1 MTSSQVYYR
10 KWRPQTLS
18 DLVGQEPVARTI
30 RQAINRGR
38 IAHAYLFCGPR
49 GTGKTS
55 TARILSKAVN
65 CLDPQEGEPCNTC
78 RMCVAVN
85 EGRAMDLV
93 EIDAASNR
101 GIDEIRNIREK
112 VNYAPV
118 EATHKVY
125 VLDEAHMLTDAAADA
140 LLKTLEEPPS
150 HVIFILATTE
160 PHRLSSTI
168 ISRCQRF
175 DFRRIAPAAMVER
188 LAEICQA
195 EGIEVE
201 PVALGAI
208 TKQATGSLRDAE
220 NLLEQ
225 AVTSFGSPLT
235 LQQVNLLLGLTADE
249 RVHDLVGHILRGQV
263 ADSLT
268 LLNTIASEG
277 SDIKQLHR
285 QMVDELRDVLLIKSG
300 AKDMVS
306 QPQETVERQA
316 ALAEDVTQEALL
328 RALRTLGQINFRQEV
343 PNTLPIE
350 LAIIECSRRV
360 ATEPRAE
367 VKAASPKQS
376 SPVQPQAA
384 QATPPQQ
391 KRPDTVSEAPS
402 RTAGQPPSPTDAPP
416 NPLEVASPESTPAPS
431 QAHPQPSGDI
441 DIRLDQQWP
450 AIVRTLSRYKG
461 RRFNIGALL
470 RACQHHSLE
479 GNILQLEFS
488 HRSHMERMV
497 EEMENPE
504 SKRTFIST
512 VASALGLTEPLELS
526 FRSPNGQEGRNQA
539 RQSPLVQA
547 ALGMGGKILEET
559 KEQSQ

>member
-10 KWRPQTLS
+10 KWRPQTLA
-18 DLVGQEPVARTI
+18 DLVGQEPVTRTI
-30 RQAINRGR
+30 KQAINRGR

-85 EGRAMDLV
+85 EGRALDLV

-101 GIDEIRNIREK
+101 GIDEIRNIRDK

-118 EATHKVY
+118 EAARKVY

-175 DFRRIAPAAMVER
+175 DFRRIAPAAMGER
-188 LAEICQA
+188 LAQICQA

-201 PVALGAI
+201 PEALSAI
-208 TKQATGSLRDAE
+208 TRQAAGSLRDAE

-225 AVTSFGSPLT
+225 AVTSFGSPLS
-235 LQQVNLLLGLTADE
+235 LEQVNLLLGLTADE
-249 RVHDLVGHILRGQV
+249 RVRDLVGHILRGQV

-277 SDIKQLHR
+277 SDLKQLHR

-300 AKDMVS
+300 VADMVA
-306 QPQETVERQA
+306 QPQETVDRQA
-316 ALAEDVTQEALL
+316 ALAGAVTQEALL

-350 LAIIECSRRV
+350 LAIIECSRQG
-360 ATEPRAE
+360 ATEPRAD

-376 SPVQPQAA
+376 SPAQPQAA
-384 QATPPQQ
+384 QT
-391 KRPDTVSEAPS
+391 TPS
-402 RTAGQPPSPTDAPP
+402 RPNTLSEMPSGTAGQHPSHIDEP
-416 NPLEVASPESTPAPS
+416 NPLEGASSEAKPAPS
-431 QAHPQPSGDI
+431 QAHPKPSGDI
-441 DIRLDQQWP
+441 DTGLEQQWP
-450 AIVRTLSRYKG
+450 AIVKTLSRYKG

-479 GNILQLEFS
+479 GNTLQLEFS
-488 HRSHMERMV
+488 HRSHMERML

-504 SKRTFIST
+504 SKRTLIST
-512 VASALGLTEPLELS
+512 IASALGLTEPLELS

-559 KEQSQ
+559 KE

>member
-10 KWRPQTLS
+10 KWRPQTLT

-65 CLDPQEGEPCNTC
+65 CLDPQEGEPCNNC

-101 GIDEIRNIREK
+101 GIDEIRNIRDK

-140 LLKTLEEPPS
+140 LIKTLEEPPS

-160 PHRLSSTI
+160 PHRLASTI

-175 DFRRIAPAAMVER
+175 DFRHIAPAATVER
-188 LAEICQA
+188 LAQICQA
-195 EGIEVE
+195 EGIEAE
-201 PVALGAI
+201 PAALSAI
-208 TKQATGSLRDAE
+208 TRQAAGSLRDAE

-249 RVHDLVGHILRGQV
+249 RVRDLVAHILRGEV

-277 SDIKQLHR
+277 SDLKQLHR
-285 QMVDELRDVLLIKSG
+285 QMVDELRNMLLIKSG
-300 AKDMVS
+300 AKDMVA
-306 QPQETVERQA
+306 QPPEIVERQA
-316 ALAEDVTQEALL
+316 ELTGDVTQEALL
-328 RALRTLGQINFRQEV
+328 QALRTLGQINFRQEV

-350 LAIIECSRRV
+350 LAIIECSRQV
-360 ATEPRAE
+360 ATEPR
-367 VKAASPKQS
+367 VDFKAASPKQS
-376 SPVQPQAA
+376 SPLQPQVA
-384 QATPPQQ
+384 QTTPSQPNL
-391 KRPDTVSEAPS
+391 PDALSEAPPA
-402 RTAGQPPSPTDAPP
+402 TAAQRPPPADAPP
-416 NPLEVASPESTPAPS
+416 ASSEEPSSEAMPAPPP
-431 QAHPQPSGDI
+431 AHPMPTGDM
-441 DIRLDQQWP
+441 DTRLDQQWP
-450 AIVRTLSRYKG
+450 AIVKTLSRYKG

-470 RACQHHSLE
+470 RACQNHSME
-479 GNILQLEFS
+479 GNTLQLEFS
-488 HRSHMERMV
+488 HRSHMERMM

-512 VASALGLTEPLELS
+512 VSSALGLTEPLEFS

-559 KEQSQ
+559 KE

>member
-18 DLVGQEPVARTI
+18 DLVGQEPVAHTI
-30 RQAINRGR
+30 KQAINRGR

-65 CLDPQEGEPCNTC
+65 CLDTQEGEPCNTC

-85 EGRAMDLV
+85 EGRALDLV

-101 GIDEIRNIREK
+101 GIDEMRNIREK
-112 VNYAPV
+112 VNYSPV

-188 LAEICQA
+188 LAQICQA

-201 PVALGAI
+201 PAALSAI
-208 TKQATGSLRDAE
+208 TRQAAGSLRDAE

-249 RVHDLVGHILRGQV
+249 RVRDLVAHILRGQV

-277 SDIKQLHR
+277 SDLKQLHR
-285 QMVDELRDVLLIKSG
+285 QMVDELRDVLLIKSD
-300 AKDMVS
+300 AKDLVA

-316 ALAEDVTQEALL
+316 ALTEGVTQETLL
-328 RALRTLGQINFRQEV
+328 RALRTLGQINFRQEM

-350 LAIIECSRRV
+350 LAIIECSRQV
-360 ATEPRAE
+360 AVEPVSD
-367 VKAASPKQS
+367 VKAATPKRS
-376 SPVQPQAA
+376 APVQPQAA
-384 QATPPQQ
+384 PATPSQQ
-391 KRPDTVSEAPS
+391 KRPDALPEAHPA
-402 RTAGQPPSPTDAPP
+402 TAAQPPSHTDSPSGPLEAAPP
-416 NPLEVASPESTPAPS
+416 EAEPAPS
-431 QAHPQPSGDI
+431 QAQPAPAGDV
-441 DIRLDQQWP
+441 DVRLDQQWP

-479 GNILQLEFS
+479 GNTLQLEFS
-488 HRSHMERMV
+488 HRSHMERMLD
-497 EEMENPE
+497 EMENPE

-512 VASALGLTEPLELS
+512 VASAIGLTEPLELS

>member
-10 KWRPQTLS
+10 KWRPQTLA

-30 RQAINRGR
+30 KQAITRGR

-65 CLDPQEGEPCNTC
+65 CLNLQEGEPCNTC
-78 RMCVAVN
+78 RMCAAVN
-85 EGRAMDLV
+85 EGRALDLV

-101 GIDEIRNIREK
+101 GIDEIRNIRDK

-118 EATHKVY
+118 EAARKVY

-188 LAEICQA
+188 LAQICQA
-195 EGIEVE
+195 EGIEAE
-201 PVALGAI
+201 PAALSAI
-208 TKQATGSLRDAE
+208 ARQAAGSLRDAE

-225 AVTSFGSPLT
+225 AVTSFGNPLT

-249 RVHDLVGHILRGQV
+249 RVRDLVGHILLGQV

-277 SDIKQLHR
+277 SDLKQLHR
-285 QMVDELRDVLLIKSG
+285 QMVDELRDMLLIKSG
-300 AKDMVS
+300 VADMVA

-316 ALAEDVTQEALL
+316 ALTGDVTQEALL

-350 LAIIECSRRV
+350 LAIIECSQQV
-360 ATEPRAE
+360 AMEPRAD

-384 QATPPQQ
+384 QTTPAQR
-391 KRPDTVSEAPS
+391 KRPDTLSEAPS
-402 RTAGQPPSPTDAPP
+402 GTAGQYPSHTDGSS
-416 NPLEVASPESTPAPS
+416 NPLEGASSEAKPAPS
-431 QAHPQPSGDI
+431 QAHPTPSGDI
-441 DIRLDQQWP
+441 GARLEQQWP
-450 AIVRTLSRYKG
+450 AIVKTLSRYKG

-470 RACQHHSLE
+470 RGCQHHSLE
-479 GNILQLEFS
+479 GNTLQLEFS
-488 HRSHMERMV
+488 HRSHMERMLD
-497 EEMENPE
+497 EMENPE
-504 SKRTFIST
+504 SKRTLVST
-512 VASALGLTEPLELS
+512 VSSALGLTEPLELS
-526 FRSPNGQEGRNQA
+526 FQSPNGQEGRNQA

-559 KEQSQ
+559 KE

>member
-10 KWRPQTLS
+10 KWRPQTLA

-30 RQAINRGR
+30 KQAINRGR

-65 CLDPQEGEPCNTC
+65 CLEPQEGEPCNTC
-78 RMCVAVN
+78 RMCLAVN

-188 LAEICQA
+188 LEQICQA
-195 EGIEVE
+195 EGIEAE
-201 PVALGAI
+201 PAALSAI
-208 TKQATGSLRDAE
+208 TRQASGSLRDAE

-235 LQQVNLLLGLTADE
+235 LEQVNLLLGLTADE
-249 RVHDLVGHILRGQV
+249 RVRDLVAHILRGEV

-277 SDIKQLHR
+277 NDLKQLHR
-285 QMVDELRDVLLIKSG
+285 QMVDELRNMLLITSG
-300 AKDMVS
+300 AKDMVA
-306 QPQETVERQA
+306 QPQEIIERQA
-316 ALAEDVTQEALL
+316 ALIVDVTQEALL
-328 RALRTLGQINFRQEV
+328 QALRTLGQINFRQEV

-350 LAIIECSRRV
+350 LAIIECSPQV
-360 ATEPRAE
+360 ATGPSAD
-367 VKAASPKQS
+367 VTAASPKQS

-384 QATPPQQ
+384 PTTPPQPKQ
-391 KRPDTVSEAPS
+391 PDTLAEAPPEAVQQPSQTDGPPTPLEEAPS
-402 RTAGQPPSPTDAPP
+402 EDLPTA
-416 NPLEVASPESTPAPS
+416 S
-431 QAHPQPSGDI
+431 QVHPVPSGDI
-441 DIRLDQQWP
+441 DTRLDQQWP
-450 AIVRTLSRYKG
+450 SIVRTLSRYKG

-479 GNILQLEFS
+479 GNTLLLEFS
-488 HRSHMERMV
+488 HRSHMERMMD
-497 EEMENPE
+497 EMENPE
-504 SKRTFIST
+504 SKRTMIST
-512 VASALGLTEPLELS
+512 VASALGVTEPLELS

-559 KEQSQ
+559 KE

>member
-18 DLVGQEPVARTI
+18 DLVGQEPVARTV

-249 RVHDLVGHILRGQV
+249 RVRDLVGHILRGQV

-300 AKDMVS
+300 AKDLVA
-306 QPQETVERQA
+306 QPQEIVERQA
-316 ALAEDVTQEALL
+316 ALTEGVTQEALL
-328 RALRTLGQINFRQEV
+328 QALRTLGQINFRQEV

-350 LAIIECSRRV
+350 LAIIECSRQT
-360 ATEPRAE
+360 TEPLAE

-431 QAHPQPSGDI
+431 QVHPQPSGDI

>member
-30 RQAINRGR
+30 KQAINRDR

-65 CLDPQEGEPCNTC
+65 CLEPQEGEPCNTC
-78 RMCVAVN
+78 RMCTSVN

-101 GIDEIRNIREK
+101 GIDEIRNIRDK

-118 EATHKVY
+118 EATYKVY

-188 LAEICQA
+188 LAQICQA

-201 PVALGAI
+201 PAALSAI
-208 TKQATGSLRDAE
+208 TRQAAGSLRDAE

-249 RVHDLVGHILRGQV
+249 RVRDLVGHILQGQV

-277 SDIKQLHR
+277 SDLKQLHR
-285 QMVDELRDVLLIKSG
+285 QMVDELRDMLLIKSG
-300 AKDMVS
+300 AKDLVA

-316 ALAEDVTQEALL
+316 ALTEGVTQEALL

-343 PNTLPIE
+343 PNTLPLE
-350 LAIIECSRRV
+350 LAIIECSRQV
-360 ATEPRAE
+360 AAEPSAE
-367 VKAASPKQS
+367 VKAAPPKRS
-376 SPVQPQAA
+376 SPVRPQAA
-384 QATPPQQ
+384 QATPSRQ
-391 KRPDTVSEAPS
+391 KRPDTASEAPYV
-402 RTAGQPPSPTDAPP
+402 QPPSPTDAPP
-416 NPLEVASPESTPAPS
+416 DPLEVASPESTPASS
-431 QAHPQPSGDI
+431 QAQPAPTGDV
-441 DIRLDQQWP
+441 DARLDQQWP

-479 GNILQLEFS
+479 GNTLQLEFS
-488 HRSHMERMV
+488 HRSHMERMLD
-497 EEMENPE
+497 EMENPE

-512 VASALGLTEPLELS
+512 VTSAIGLTEPLELS
-526 FRSPNGQEGRNQA
+526 FRSPNGQESRNQA

>member
-10 KWRPQTLS
+10 KWRPQTLA
-18 DLVGQEPVARTI
+18 DLVGQETVARTI
-30 RQAINRGR
+30 KQAINRGR

-65 CLDPQEGEPCNTC
+65 CTEPQEGEPCNTC

-118 EATHKVY
+118 EAAYKVY

-175 DFRRIAPAAMVER
+175 DFRRIAPAATVER
-188 LAEICQA
+188 LAQICQA

-201 PVALGAI
+201 PAALSAI
-208 TKQATGSLRDAE
+208 TRQAAGSLRDAE

-249 RVHDLVGHILRGQV
+249 RVRDLVGHILRGQV

-300 AKDMVS
+300 AKDLVA
-306 QPQETVERQA
+306 QPQEAVERQA
-316 ALAEDVTQEALL
+316 ALTEGVTQEALL
-328 RALRTLGQINFRQEV
+328 QALRTLGQINFRQEM

-350 LAIIECSRRV
+350 LAIIECSRQAV
-360 ATEPRAE
+360 AEPVSD
-367 VKAASPKQS
+367 VKAASPKRS

-384 QATPPQQ
+384 QATPSRQQ
-391 KRPDTVSEAPS
+391 RPDKVSEAPS
-402 RTAGQPPSPTDAPP
+402 VAAEQPPSHTDALPD
-416 NPLEVASPESTPAPS
+416 PLEIASPESTPAPS
-431 QAHPQPSGDI
+431 QAHPQPSGDV
-441 DIRLDQQWP
+441 DTRLDQQWP

-470 RACQHHSLE
+470 RACQRHSLE
-479 GNILQLEFS
+479 GNTLQLEFS
-488 HRSHMERMV
+488 HRSHMERMLD
-497 EEMENPE
+497 EMENPE

-512 VASALGLTEPLELS
+512 VASAIGLTEPLELS
-526 FRSPNGQEGRNQA
+526 FRSPNGQESRNQA

>member
-10 KWRPQTLS
+10 KWRPQTLA

-30 RQAINRGR
+30 KQAINRGR

-85 EGRAMDLV
+85 EGRALDLV

-101 GIDEIRNIREK
+101 GIDEMRNIRDK

-118 EATHKVY
+118 EAAHKVY

-188 LAEICQA
+188 LAQICQA

-201 PVALGAI
+201 SAALSAI
-208 TKQATGSLRDAE
+208 TRQAAGSLRDAE

-249 RVHDLVGHILRGQV
+249 RVRDLVGHIMRGQV

-277 SDIKQLHR
+277 SDLKQLHR

-300 AKDMVS
+300 AKDLVA
-306 QPQETVERQA
+306 QPLETVERQA
-316 ALAEDVTQEALL
+316 ALTEGVTQEALL

-350 LAIIECSRRV
+350 LAIIECSQQV
-360 ATEPRAE
+360 AAEPISD

-391 KRPDTVSEAPS
+391 ERPDTVSEAPS
-402 RTAGQPPSPTDAPP
+402 VTTEQHPSPSDV
-416 NPLEVASPESTPAPS
+416 PLEVASPEASPAPS
-431 QAHPQPSGDI
+431 QAHPEPSGDI
-441 DIRLDQQWP
+441 DTRLDQQWP

-479 GNILQLEFS
+479 GNTLQLEFS
-488 HRSHMERMV
+488 HRSHMERMLD
-497 EEMENPE
+497 EMENPE

-526 FRSPNGQEGRNQA
+526 FRSPNGQESRNQA

-559 KEQSQ
+559 KE

>member
-18 DLVGQEPVARTI
+18 DLVGQEPVAHTI

-65 CLDPQEGEPCNTC
+65 CLDTQEGEPCNTC

-85 EGRAMDLV
+85 EGRALDLV

-101 GIDEIRNIREK
+101 GIDEMRNIRDK
-112 VNYAPV
+112 VKYAPV
-118 EATHKVY
+118 EADHKVY

-188 LAEICQA
+188 LAQICQA

-201 PVALGAI
+201 PAALSAI
-208 TKQATGSLRDAE
+208 TRQAAGSLRDAE

-249 RVHDLVGHILRGQV
+249 RVRDLVGHILRGQV

-277 SDIKQLHR
+277 SDLKQLHR

-300 AKDMVS
+300 AKDLVA

-316 ALAEDVTQEALL
+316 ALTEGVTQEALL
-328 RALRTLGQINFRQEV
+328 RALRTLGQINFRQEM

-350 LAIIECSRRV
+350 LAIIECSRQV
-360 ATEPRAE
+360 AAEPRAD
-367 VKAASPKQS
+367 VKAATPKRS
-376 SPVQPQAA
+376 APVQPQAA
-384 QATPPQQ
+384 PTTPSQQ
-391 KRPDTVSEAPS
+391 KRPEALSEAPS
-402 RTAGQPPSPTDAPP
+402 ATAEQPPSHTDSPP
-416 NPLEVASPESTPAPS
+416 NPLEVAPPEAEPAPS
-431 QAHPQPSGDI
+431 KEQPAPAGDV
-441 DIRLDQQWP
+441 DARLDQQWP

-470 RACQHHSLE
+470 RACQHHSLQ
-479 GNILQLEFS
+479 GNTLQLEFS
-488 HRSHMERMV
+488 HRSHMERMLD
-497 EEMENPE
+497 EMENPE

-512 VASALGLTEPLELS
+512 VTSAIGLTEPLELS

>member
-10 KWRPQTLS
+10 KWRPQTLT

-65 CLDPQEGEPCNTC
+65 CLDPQEGEPCNNC

-101 GIDEIRNIREK
+101 GIDEIRNIRDK

-160 PHRLSSTI
+160 PHRLASTI

-175 DFRRIAPAAMVER
+175 DFRRIAPAVMVER
-188 LAEICQA
+188 LAQICQA
-195 EGIEVE
+195 EGIEAE
-201 PVALGAI
+201 SAALSAI
-208 TKQATGSLRDAE
+208 TRQAAGSLRDAE

-249 RVHDLVGHILRGQV
+249 RVRDLVVHILRGEV
-263 ADSLT
+263 ANSLT

-277 SDIKQLHR
+277 SDLKQLHR
-285 QMVDELRDVLLIKSG
+285 QMVDELRNMLLIKSG
-300 AKDMVS
+300 AKDMVA
-306 QPQETVERQA
+306 QPPEIVERQA
-316 ALAEDVTQEALL
+316 ELTGDVTQEALL
-328 RALRTLGQINFRQEV
+328 QALRTLGQINFRQEV

-350 LAIIECSRRV
+350 LAIIECSRQV
-360 ATEPRAE
+360 ATEPR
-367 VKAASPKQS
+367 VDFKAASPKQS
-376 SPVQPQAA
+376 SPVQPLVEQT
-384 QATPPQQ
+384 TPSQPN
-391 KRPDTVSEAPS
+391 RPDALSEAPPA
-402 RTAGQPPSPTDAPP
+402 TAPQRPPPADAPP
-416 NPLEVASPESTPAPS
+416 ASSEEPSSEAMPAPPP
-431 QAHPQPSGDI
+431 AHPMPTGDM
-441 DIRLDQQWP
+441 DTRLDQQWP
-450 AIVRTLSRYKG
+450 AIVKTLSRYKG

-470 RACQHHSLE
+470 RACQNHSME
-479 GNILQLEFS
+479 GNTLQLEFS
-488 HRSHMERMV
+488 HRSHMERML

-504 SKRTFIST
+504 SKRTLIST
-512 VASALGLTEPLELS
+512 VASAIGLTEPLELS

-559 KEQSQ
+559 KE

>member
-1 MTSSQVYYR
+1 M
-10 KWRPQTLS
+10 
-18 DLVGQEPVARTI
+18 ARTI

-85 EGRAMDLV
+85 EGRALDLV

-101 GIDEIRNIREK
+101 GIDEMRNIREK

-208 TKQATGSLRDAE
+208 TKQAAGSLRDAE

-249 RVHDLVGHILRGQV
+249 RVRDLVGHILRGQV

-328 RALRTLGQINFRQEV
+328 RALRTLAKL
-343 PNTLPIE
+343 TS
-350 LAIIECSRRV
+350 ARRC
-360 ATEPRAE
+360 
-367 VKAASPKQS
+367 
-376 SPVQPQAA
+376 
-384 QATPPQQ
+384 
-391 KRPDTVSEAPS
+391 
-402 RTAGQPPSPTDAPP
+402 PT
-416 NPLEVASPESTPAPS
+416 
-431 QAHPQPSGDI
+431 
-441 DIRLDQQWP
+441 
-450 AIVRTLSRYKG
+450 
-461 RRFNIGALL
+461 RF
-470 RACQHHSLE
+470 
-479 GNILQLEFS
+479 
-488 HRSHMERMV
+488 
-497 EEMENPE
+497 P
-504 SKRTFIST
+504 
-512 VASALGLTEPLELS
+512 
-526 FRSPNGQEGRNQA
+526 
-539 RQSPLVQA
+539 
-547 ALGMGGKILEET
+547 
-559 KEQSQ
+559 

>member
-249 RVHDLVGHILRGQV
+249 RVRDLVGHILRGQV

-431 QAHPQPSGDI
+431 QVHPQPSGDI

-504 SKRTFIST
+504 SKRTFTST

>member
-10 KWRPQTLS
+10 KWRPQTLA

-30 RQAINRGR
+30 KQAIKRGR

-65 CLDPQEGEPCNTC
+65 CLDPQEGEPCNNC

-101 GIDEIRNIREK
+101 GIDEIRSIRDK
-112 VNYAPV
+112 VNYAPL
-118 EATHKVY
+118 EAAYKVY

-175 DFRRIAPAAMVER
+175 DFRRIAPAAMAER

-195 EGIEVE
+195 EGIEAE
-201 PVALGAI
+201 PAALSAI
-208 TKQATGSLRDAE
+208 TRQAAGSLRDAE

-225 AVTSFGSPLT
+225 AVTSFGSPLA

-249 RVHDLVGHILRGQV
+249 RVRDLVAHILRGQV

-277 SDIKQLHR
+277 NDLKQLHR

-300 AKDMVS
+300 AKDMVA
-306 QPQETVERQA
+306 QPQEIVERQA
-316 ALAEDVTQEALL
+316 ALTGDVTQETLL

-350 LAIIECSRRV
+350 LAIIECSQQV
-360 ATEPRAE
+360 ATEPRAD

-376 SPVQPQAA
+376 SPVQPQVA
-384 QATPPQQ
+384 QTTPTQ
-391 KRPDTVSEAPS
+391 RNGADALSEAPS
-402 RTAGQPPSPTDAPP
+402 ETAGQLPSHTDGPS
-416 NPLEVASPESTPAPS
+416 NPLEGASSEEGNPAPS
-431 QAHPQPSGDI
+431 QAHPTPSGDI
-441 DIRLDQQWP
+441 DTRLDQQWP
-450 AIVRTLSRYKG
+450 TIVKTLSRYKG

-479 GNILQLEFS
+479 GNTLQLEFS
-488 HRSHMERMV
+488 HRSHMERILD
-497 EEMENPE
+497 EMENPE
-504 SKRTFIST
+504 SKRTLIST

-526 FRSPNGQEGRNQA
+526 FRNPNGQEGRNQA

-559 KEQSQ
+559 KE